1 MTTPALPN
9 DARDNR
15 LLTGFALLFALIALS
30 YVVISTYNPARSPE
44 PVPPTSASTT
54 TKAVAVAP
62 PRVPTPEE
70 LAAPHLAWAQRESGE
85 RLYQEL
91 IPIEDFFR
99 DAKRN
104 APTFSKAALSWSS
117 KWRLMADYVPGTKGG
132 RHENYL
138 RTEFEKTLFTP
149 AQLEQVVTR
158 SIRGYQLQLE
168 SIENEMLVRIR
179 AGARDFPDS
188 YKLAAITKDE
198 LQANY
203 EQAITRVI
211 AKSQSDFARSAG
223 GEVVSL
229 IAGEVLTQVAIRLG
243 ISAGILGTGAAAS
256 PYTLG
261 LGIVVGVIVDQLVT
275 WAYDWAADPKAELTR
290 ELNKKFDEIRGLII
304 DGPPAKDGKKEPGL
318 REKLRTYAEQRG
330 VIRRQAVLE
339 MLEARMKSNPP

>member
-1 MTTPALPN
+1 MTDPLLNNAP
-9 DARDNR
+9 RDNR
-15 LLTGFALLFALIALS
+15 LLAGFAVCVLIAGLGYGGWIAWHGYGAMRETQKLS
-30 YVVISTYNPARSPE
+30 HEFDAKQNAQ
-44 PVPPTSASTT
+44 SAT
-54 TKAVAVAP
+54 AP
-62 PRVPTPEE
+62 RPRAPTPAE
-70 LAAPHLAWAQRESGE
+70 LAAPHLEWAQRESGQ

-104 APTFSKAALSWSS
+104 APAFSKAALSWSS

-138 RTEFEKTLFTP
+138 RGEFEKLLFTP

-158 SIRGYQLQLE
+158 SIRGYQLQIE

-179 AGARDFPDS
+179 AGASDFPDN
-188 YKLAAITKDE
+188 YQLASISKDE

-203 EQAITRVI
+203 DQAITRVI

-275 WAYDWAADPKAELTR
+275 WAYDWAADPKAELTK
-290 ELNKKFDEIRGLII
+290 ELTKKFDEIRGLII
-304 DGPPAKDGKKEPGL
+304 DGPPPKDGKKDPGL
-318 REKLRTYAEQRG
+318 RERLRTYAEQRG
-330 VIRRQAVLE
+330 EVRRQAVLE
-339 MLEARMKSNPP
+339 MLEARMK